1 MSFADLKRRSGNINK
16 LVEAA
21 DKLSSRRASYTDERI
36 WKPTKDNSGNA
47 YAVIRFLPAA
57 EGNDLPWNQYW
68 DHGFQGPTGQWYIE
82 KSRSSI
88 GEADPVGE
96 LNARLYNS
104 SKDPDSPA
112 RKQAAKQK
120 RRLHYVSNIYV
131 VSDPGNPANEGK
143 VMIFQYGKKIF
154 DKIMDA
160 MKPEYEDET
169 PIDPFDMW
177 KGANFKL
184 KLRKVDGW
192 DNYDKSEFSSP
203 APLSEDDE
211 ELEKVY
217 NKLYDLREFT
227 DPSKY
232 KTYDQLTAR
241 LKAVLGEGAD
251 AGSPTLKQEAM
262 LGGSEEPREPAR
274 ARPAQT
280 AAEASFEEDTEDDA
294 ADTLSYFAKLASGD

>member
-1 MSFADLKRRSGNINK
+1 MGFADLKRRDNNITK

-21 DKLSSRRASYTDERI
+21 DKLTNRRTSYTDERI
-36 WKPTKDNSGNA
+36 WKPTKDTTGNA
-47 YAVIRFLPAA
+47 YAVIRFLPAG

-82 KSRSSI
+82 KSRTSI
-88 GEADPVGE
+88 NEADPVGE
-96 LNARLYNS
+96 LNSRLYNS
-104 SKDPDSPA
+104 TKDQNSSA
-112 RKQAAKQK
+112 RKQATAQK

-143 VMIFQYGKKIF
+143 VMIYQFGKKIF

-192 DNYDKSEFSSP
+192 DNYDKSEFADPSQ
-203 APLSEDDE
+203 LSADDE
-211 ELEKVY
+211 ELEKIY
-217 NKLYDLREFT
+217 NKMYNLNEFT

-232 KTYDQLTAR
+232 KTYDQLAAR
-241 LKAVLGEGAD
+241 LKAVLGEAAE
-251 AGSPTLKQEAM
+251 AGTLTLRQEAM
-262 LGGSEEPREPAR
+262 LGGSEEPRESTR

-280 AAEASFEEDTEDDA
+280 AAETSYEEEAGDDA